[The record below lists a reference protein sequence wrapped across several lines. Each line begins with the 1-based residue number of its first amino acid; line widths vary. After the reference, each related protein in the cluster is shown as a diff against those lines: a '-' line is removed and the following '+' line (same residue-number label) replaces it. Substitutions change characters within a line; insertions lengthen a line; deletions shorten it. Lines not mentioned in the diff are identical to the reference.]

1 MSALIGIPS
10 FGKIDN
16 VIAFAAGGA
25 RDSWRGRDV
34 MPIEIVQQPTGALH
48 GYSVVPI
55 SFTVDS
61 RYRVDAVDGGLGGW
75 RLTEER
81 VEPPYVKDY
90 DEYGRRAAYP
100 VAEAMGHLPLGV
112 FAAVDEGVRIGGAV
126 VAWNTPGADMLEGR
140 DDLAVLW
147 DLRVHPDRPPPGPP
161 ARVCSAA
168 PPSGREGRGAGA
180 SRSRPRTSTCGACK
194 FYAGQGCYLGGHT
207 PQHLR
212 RAPPRGPAA
221 LVPEP
226 LMESPAA

>member
-1 MSALIGIPS
+1 
-10 FGKIDN
+10 
-16 VIAFAAGGA
+16 
-25 RDSWRGRDV
+25 

-90 DEYGRRAAYP
+90 DDTDDERPTRWLRRWDIS
-100 VAEAMGHLPLGV
+100 HWGV
-112 FAAVDEGVRIGGAV
+112 FAAVDDGVRIGGAV

-147 DLRVHPDRPPPGPP
+147 DLRVRP
-161 ARVCSAA
+161 
-168 PPSGREGRGAGA
+168 GRRCQGAGSLLFRRA
-180 SRSRPRTSTCGACK
+180 AQWARGKGCKRLKIETQNINVRACK
-194 FYAGQGCYLGGHT
+194 FYAGQGCYLGGIH
-207 PQHLR
+207 PGIYDQFPHEVQL
-212 RAPPRGPAA
+212 
-221 LVPEP
+221 LWY
-226 LMESPAA
+226 LSL

>member
-1 MSALIGIPS
+1 
-10 FGKIDN
+10 
-16 VIAFAAGGA
+16 
-25 RDSWRGRDV
+25 
-34 MPIEIVQQPTGALH
+34 MPIEIVQQPTGTLR

-90 DEYGRRAAYP
+90 DDTDDERPVRWLRRWDIS
-100 VAEAMGHLPLGV
+100 HWGV
-112 FAAVDEGVRIGGAV
+112 FAAVDDGVRIGGAV

-147 DLRVHPDRPPPGPP
+147 DLRVHPDR
-161 ARVCSAA
+161 R
-168 PPSGREGRGAGA
+168 RQGAG
-180 SRSRPRTSTCGACK
+180 SRLFRRAAQWAARERVQAPQDRDPEHQRAGVQVLRWTGLLSR
-194 FYAGQGCYLGGHT
+194 GHT
-207 PQHLR
+207 PRHLR

-221 LVPEP
+221 LVSQT

>member
-1 MSALIGIPS
+1 
-10 FGKIDN
+10 
-16 VIAFAAGGA
+16 
-25 RDSWRGRDV
+25 

-90 DEYGRRAAYP
+90 EDTEDERPTRWLRRWDIS
-100 VAEAMGHLPLGV
+100 HWGV
-112 FAAVDEGVRIGGAV
+112 FAAVDDGVRIGGAV

-147 DLRVHPDRPPPGPP
+147 DLRVHPG
-161 ARVCSAA
+161 
-168 PPSGREGRGAGA
+168 GRRQGAGSLLFRRA
-180 SRSRPRTSTCGACK
+180 AQWARGKGCKRLKIETQNINVRACK
-194 FYAGQGCYLGGHT
+194 FYAGQGCYLGGIH
-207 PQHLR
+207 PGIYDGFPDEIEL
-212 RAPPRGPAA
+212 
-221 LVPEP
+221 LWY
-226 LMESPAA
+226 LNL